1 MSKRIKCYIQDCSKV
16 IIITLL
22 SLFYGSL
29 FAQDSNKP
37 LPFPISKTYDP
48 SETATQRFD
57 LGDPSKVKQT
67 IVYDPILRKYV
78 FKETLGD
85 SIKINYRNPSMMT
98 LKEYLE
104 YERKKSLANN
114 WKDKI
119 DAQTESG
126 QPLVPPIK
134 VGGKGFA
141 NFFGSDEIT
150 IKPQGSVEV
159 AMGFNHSRLDNPIL
173 PVAQRRLTRFD
184 FQQNMQINLVGQI
197 GTKLKLSTS
206 YNSQASF
213 DFENVTK
220 LGYTGDEDQI
230 LQKIELGNVSLPLST
245 SLIQGSQTLFGVK
258 TQWKFGKLTID
269 NVIASSKG
277 KKTEINVSGKA
288 QVQNFELSA
297 DNYESNRHYFISHY
311 FRNAYDTAMAQLPIV
326 NSQINITRMEV
337 WLTNRVNSTL
347 NTRNIV
353 AFTDL
358 GEALPQD
365 VQGTNPGPTNFSSSI
380 FPDNNSN
387 DLYSW
392 LLTQDQIKGFSNAV
406 TTLSNVVTAP
416 GPFKQT
422 VEYEKVENARKL
434 TDQEFSYNALLGYI
448 SLNQPII
455 NDEVLAVAYEY
466 TYQGKTYQVGQF
478 STDGVDGKSALFLKL
493 LKPTLTNP
501 KNKIWDLMMKN
512 VYSIGAYSLDRN
524 GFRLDVMYN
533 NPATSLPVNFFPYD
547 GLDKEQ
553 LVSLLGMDK
562 MNVNNQPFSDGL
574 FDFAPVNFNGNKADN
589 GGTINPKNGRVYFS
603 TIEPFG
609 QTLRQK
615 MLAKGI
621 PISTVDKIA
630 FTELYD
636 STKTAAQQLPAKNR
650 FIFKG
655 QYQSSVSSDI
665 PLNALNVPQGAVSV
679 TAGGIKLVE
688 GTDYSVD
695 YNLGRVKILNT
706 GVLES
711 NTPIKVSVESNSV
724 FGFQARSM
732 LGTHLNYRFNKD
744 FNLGATWMR
753 MTERPITQKVD
764 IGSEPFKN
772 NMIGLDIAFKHDLP
786 FLTKAL
792 DFLPMLSTRAK
803 SSISFTGEVAHL
815 IPGTPKAISA
825 TGISYVDDFEGSQ
838 STIDLRTQTAWKLAS
853 IPQYQPD
860 LFPEAANKDLSAG
873 FKRANI
879 AWYLIDPMF
888 YQSSSTTPKHIIDN
902 PQMLSDSRM
911 RVVYQKE
918 IFPNLQQQTGT
929 FQNIPVLDLAFY
941 PKERGIYNYDSTSI
955 LDKLGHFQN
964 PASKWGGIMRSLST
978 NDFELSNIEYIQFWI
993 LNPFN
998 EDAEKADPNSLH
1010 SGGDLYFNLGNISE
1024 DVLPDSRK
1032 EFENGLPT
1040 ATTTTTDNIDIT
1052 QWARVSTQNVVV
1064 NAFDPNPTSL
1074 EYQDIGLDGWNNE
1087 AESSNYKTYVNWVKN
1102 NPILDPAVKDKMLS
1116 DPSNDDYTYYR
1127 NDGYDNEKADILTR
1141 YKRFNRHQ
1149 GNSPSLEMS
1158 AKINAGGYTTQA
1170 TNLPDV
1176 EDLNQDN
1183 NLSESESYYQYKVSL
1198 RSKDLEIGKN
1208 YITNIV
1214 DVPVGNKV
1222 EKWIQFKVP
1231 VREPQKIVNGISDF
1245 RSIRFMRMFL
1255 KDFNEEV
1262 IVRFAR
1268 LEFIRGEWRKYLGDL
1283 NLPGETFQTD
1293 PNLTTFNISAVN
1305 FEENAARTPVNYVL
1319 PPGILREIDPSQVQ
1333 QRQMNEQSL
1342 SFEVCNLKDGSARAA
1357 YKNVQ
1362 FDVRTYKK
1370 LKMFVHAEEITKSS
1384 PLKSKDLTLFV
1395 RLGSDFTDNYYEYE
1409 MPLATTVWNE
1419 TALKGSPVSNPN
1431 EIWPEINNL
1440 EIDFDNLLLVKKK
1453 RNNVTEN
1460 PNSTI
1465 TNTTEYV
1472 MVDPANPTRYIKVKG
1487 SPNLQG
1493 VKTIMIGVRNPA
1505 IDNNKLWSDDG
1516 LAKCGNIWINEL
1528 RLTDFQ
1534 SNGGTAAVGRMQV
1547 QAADFAN
1554 VSVSGNY
1561 SSVNWG
1567 TIESRVQ
1574 ERQRNE
1580 QIGFDFNTT
1589 MQLGQFLSSK
1599 LKISLPFFYGYNLG
1613 IINPEYDPF
1622 NPDIKLNDYPLV
1634 EKNERAKSGQDFTER
1649 RSYNFTN
1656 VRKEANPDAKP
1667 YFWNIS
1673 NFSATYGYN
1682 ETFKRDFNIDYDRTR
1697 SWKSALTYSYS
1708 FTAKP
1713 IEPFKKVK
1721 FMQKSKWW
1729 NIVKDANLYLTPKT
1743 ISMNNDVLRNYN
1755 ERKVRNNLA
1764 PTYEFTPVYVKSFT
1778 WNRSYSLGYDIT
1790 KNLKFT
1796 FNAAD
1801 RAIFDESNGRV
1812 DKKADPEGYK
1822 VFLDTIKRQL
1832 NTLGKTMDYT
1842 HDYAFSYNVPFDKI
1856 PLLDFVTA
1864 STKYSGTFNWQ
1875 RAPLG
1880 QSQFGN
1886 TVQNSR
1892 VVNLTSTL
1900 NLTNFYS
1907 KVPYLK
1913 KIIESGKTNTR
1924 PQLTSK
1930 QEGLPK
1936 KPTKFDPNVTS
1947 FGKPYNQLTRK
1958 ERRKEDRIRRK
1969 LVRQEKRE
1977 AKREKRAKE
1986 PVNTVVATIGRA
1998 VMSVRSV
2005 SGTYSLNDGT
2015 LLPGYNLETR
2025 YLGMP
2030 ATPPSALT
2038 GFLFGQQTY
2047 DIYGK
2052 KTAYDFARTAADN
2065 GWLVKN
2071 QALNKQHTLTHSQN
2085 ISGRMTVEPLKDVS
2099 VEFNFN
2105 RNYSMNSSD
2114 FFRWNDS
2121 TKSYQN
2127 QSLLETGTLTYSTIA
2142 LRSSFIKT
2150 GDNYQS
2156 SSFTELRNNREKI
2169 SQLLGNKNPNSSVV
2183 ENGYAKGYGATQQ
2196 EVLVGSFLTSYT
2208 NNKMSTRNIN
2218 PLAAIPLPNWSI
2230 NYNGFSKMEF
2240 FKKRTKNFTIRH
2252 AYASSVSISGIQ
2264 TNLKAEL
2271 DANGNPST
2279 LDLNTNFISE
2289 RQIQNVALT
2298 ERFSPLFGFDATWN
2312 FLGQGLITKVE
2323 YKKDR
2328 NASLALS
2335 NQQVTEI
2342 LSKEWVFG
2350 SGVKF
2355 SKVKFPFKIQGKIPE
2370 NDLNIRFDFSF
2381 RDNFTVIRK
2390 IVENTNQATAGQMVI
2405 SIKSSM
2411 DYNLGPNLTLMM
2423 YFDQVINR
2431 PKVATSYPTSNTS
2444 AGLKLRLNLAGI

>member
-1 MSKRIKCYIQDCSKV
+1 MIV
-16 IIITLL
+16 ITLL
-22 SLFYGSL
+22 SLFYSGL
-29 FAQDSNKP
+29 FAQDSLKP
-37 LPFPISKTYDP
+37 LPFPIKKTYDP
-48 SETATQRFD
+48 TQSTNQRFD
-57 LGDPSKVKQT
+57 LGDPSKLNQT
-67 IVYDPILRKYV
+67 IVYDPKLRKYI
-78 FKETLGD
+78 FRETLGD
-85 SIKINYRNPSMMT
+85 SSTINYRNPSMMT

-104 YERKKSLANN
+104 YERKKSLVNN

-134 VGGKGFA
+134 VEGKGFA
-141 NFFGSDEIT
+141 NLFGSDEIS

-173 PVAQRRLTRFD
+173 PVAQRSLTRFD
-184 FQQNMQINLVGQI
+184 FHQNMQINLVGQI
-197 GTKLKLSTS
+197 GTKLKLNTS
-206 YNSQASF
+206 YNSQAAF

-220 LGYTGDEDQI
+220 LGYTGHEDQI
-230 LQKIELGNVSLPLST
+230 LQKVELGNVTMPLTT

-277 KKTEINVSGKA
+277 KKTEINVAGKA
-288 QVQNFELSA
+288 QVQNFELTA
-297 DNYESNRHYFISHY
+297 DNYEANRHYFIGHY
-311 FRNAYDTAMAQLPIV
+311 FRDVYDTAMSQLPIV

-347 NTRNIV
+347 NTRNII

-358 GEALPQD
+358 GEALPQN
-365 VQGTNPGPTNFSSSI
+365 VQGTNPGPSNFSSSI
-380 FPDNNSN
+380 LPENNAN

-392 LLTQDQIKGFSNAV
+392 LLTQDQVKGFSNAV
-406 TTLSNVVTAP
+406 TALSNVYMSP
-416 GPFKQT
+416 GPFVQT

-448 SLNQPII
+448 TLNQPII

-512 VYSIGAYSLDRN
+512 VYSIGAYSLDRQ
-524 GFRLDVMYN
+524 GFRLDVLYN
-533 NPATSLPVNFFPYD
+533 NPSTGLPVNLFPYD

-574 FDFAPVNFNGNKADN
+574 FDFAPVNFNGNRGEN

-615 MLAKGI
+615 MISKGI
-621 PISTVDKIA
+621 PLTVVDKVA

-636 STKTAAQQLPAKNR
+636 STKTAAQQIPAKNR
-650 FIFKG
+650 FIFRG

-688 GTDYSVD
+688 GTDYTVD

-732 LGTHLNYRFNKD
+732 IGTHLNYRFNKD

-764 IGSEPFKN
+764 IGNEPFKN
-772 NMIGLDIAFKHDLP
+772 NMLGIDIAFKHELP
-786 FLTKAL
+786 FLTKAI

-803 SSISFTGEVAHL
+803 STISFTGEFAHL

-825 TGISYVDDFEGSQ
+825 AGISYVDDFEGTQ
-838 STIDLRTQTAWKLAS
+838 STIDLRTQSAWKLAS
-853 IPQYQPD
+853 IPQHQPD
-860 LFPEAANKDLSAG
+860 LFPEAVNKDLSAG

-888 YQSSSTTPKHIIDN
+888 YQATSTTPKNVIDN
-902 PQMLSDSRM
+902 PQMLTDSRM
-911 RVVYQKE
+911 RMVNQQD
-918 IFPNLQQQTGT
+918 IFPNLQQQYGT
-929 FQNIPVLDLAFY
+929 FSNIPILELAYY
-941 PKERGIYNYDSTSI
+941 PKERGMYNYDTTSM
-955 LDKLGHFQN
+955 LDKLGRFQN
-964 PASKWGGIMRSLST
+964 PSSKWGGIMRSLST
-978 NDFELSNIEYIQFWI
+978 NDFELANIEFIQFWI
-993 LNPFN
+993 LDPFN
-998 EDAEKADPNSLH
+998 EDAVKANQNIIP
-1010 SGGDLYFNLGNISE
+1010 SGGDLYFNLGNVSE

-1032 EFENGLPT
+1032 EFENGLPP
-1040 ATTTTTDNIDIT
+1040 APTTSMDNLDVT

-1064 NAFDPNPTSL
+1064 NAFDPSPTSL
-1074 EYQDIGLDGWNNE
+1074 ENQDIGLDGWNND
-1087 AESSNYKTYVNWVKN
+1087 AEKTQFAGYLNWVKN
-1102 NPILDPAVKDKMLS
+1102 NPILDPTVKEKMMA

-1127 NDGYDNEKADILTR
+1127 NDTYDSEQADILTR

-1149 GNSPSLEMS
+1149 GNSASLQMS
-1158 AKINAGGYTTQA
+1158 ASINAAGYATQA

-1198 RSKDLEIGKN
+1198 RTKDLVIGKN
-1208 YITNIV
+1208 YVTNIQIYKN
-1214 DVPVGNKV
+1214 GTKT
-1222 EKWIQFKVP
+1222 ERWIQFKVP
-1231 VREPQKIVNGISDF
+1231 IREPQKVINGISDY

-1255 KDFNEEV
+1255 KDFSDEA
-1262 IVRFAR
+1262 IIRFAR
-1268 LEFIRGEWRKYLGDL
+1268 LEFIRGEWRKYTSDL
-1283 NLPGETFQTD
+1283 SQPGETFQTD

-1305 FEENAARTPVNYVL
+1305 IEENASRTPINYVI
-1319 PPGILREIDPSQVQ
+1319 PPGILRQIDPSQIQ

-1342 SFEVCNLKDGSARAA
+1342 AFEICNLKDGSASAA

-1362 FDVRTYKK
+1362 FDIRTYKK
-1370 LKMFVHAEEITKSS
+1370 LKLFVHAEEISKTI
-1384 PLKSKDLTLFV
+1384 PLHNNDLTLFV

-1409 MPLATTVWNE
+1409 MPMAVSAWNSTSPTDVW
-1419 TALKGSPVSNPN
+1419 PDV
-1431 EIWPEINNL
+1431 NNL
-1440 EIDFDNLLLVKKK
+1440 EIVFDNLLLAKKK
-1453 RNNVTEN
+1453 RNDITSN

-1465 TNTTEYV
+1465 TNLSEYV
-1472 MVDPANPTRYIKVKG
+1472 MIDPANASRYIKIKG

-1493 VKTIMIGVRNPA
+1493 IKTIMIGVRNPS
-1505 IDNNKLWSDDG
+1505 ISTNKLWVDDG
-1516 LAKCGNIWINEL
+1516 LPKCANVWIDEL
-1528 RLTDFQ
+1528 RLTDFV
-1534 SNGGTAAVGRMQV
+1534 NDGGSAAVGRMQV

-1561 SSVNWG
+1561 SGVNWG

-1580 QIGFDFNTT
+1580 QMGFDFNTT
-1589 MQLGQFLSSK
+1589 MQLGQFLGNK
-1599 LKISLPFFYGYNLG
+1599 AKISLPFFYGYNLG

-1622 NPDIKLNDYPLV
+1622 NPDIKLSDYSLAQRL
-1634 EKNERAKSGQDFTER
+1634 EKGKAGQDFTER

-1656 VRKEANPDAKP
+1656 VRKEANPDAKSH
-1667 YFWNIS
+1667 FWNIS

-1682 ETFKRDFNIDYDRTR
+1682 EIYKHDFNTEYDRTK
-1697 SWKSALTYSYS
+1697 SWKGLLTYSYS
-1708 FTAKP
+1708 FTTKP
-1713 IEPFKKVK
+1713 IEPFKNVK

-1729 NIVKDANLYLTPKT
+1729 NIIKDANLYLKPKT
-1743 ISMNNDVLRNYN
+1743 ISITNDVLRNYN
-1755 ERKVRNNLA
+1755 ERKVRNNID
-1764 PTYEFTPVYVKSFT
+1764 PTFDFTPVYVKSFT
-1778 WNRSYSLGYDIT
+1778 WNRSYNFGYDIT

-1796 FNAAD
+1796 FNATD

-1812 DKKADPEGYK
+1812 DKKADPVGYQ
-1822 VFLDTIKRQL
+1822 VFLDTIKRQMK
-1832 NTLGKTMDYT
+1832 TFGKTMDYT
-1842 HDYAFSYNVPFDKI
+1842 HDYSLAYTLPLDKI
-1856 PLLDFVTA
+1856 PLLDFITA

-1880 QSQFGN
+1880 QSDFGN

-1892 VVNLTSTL
+1892 VVNLSSTL
-1900 NLTNFYS
+1900 NMTNFYS

-1913 KIIESGKTNTR
+1913 KIIDGGATNTR
-1924 PQLTSK
+1924 PQVNASK
-1930 QEGLPK
+1930 ATDPPK
-1936 KPTKFDPNVTS
+1936 KTTKFDPNITS
-1947 FGKPYNQLTRK
+1947 FGKPYDQLTRK
-1958 ERRKEDRIRRK
+1958 EKRKEDRIRRRVLRK
-1969 LVRQEKRE
+1969 ERRE
-1977 AKREKRAKE
+1977 AKKLKKQKE
-1986 PVNTVVATIGRA
+1986 PVNVIIATVGRA

-2005 SGTYSLNDGT
+2005 SGTYSQNDGT
-2015 LLPGYNLETR
+2015 LLPGYNLQTS

-2030 ATPPSALT
+2030 SSSPSGLT

-2047 DIYGK
+2047 DISGK
-2052 KTAYDFARTAADN
+2052 KTSYDFARTAANN

-2071 QALNKQHTLTHSQN
+2071 ENINKQHTIMHTQN
-2085 ISGRMTVEPLKDVS
+2085 ISGRVTVEPIKDVS
-2099 VEFNFN
+2099 IELNFN
-2105 RNYSMNSSD
+2105 RNYTMNSSD

-2121 TKSYQN
+2121 SKTFQS
-2127 QSLLETGTLTYSTIA
+2127 QSLVETGNLTYSTIA
-2142 LRSSFIKT
+2142 LRSSFVT
-2150 GDNYQS
+2150 SSTNYQS
-2156 SSFTELRNNREKI
+2156 SSFNNLRDSRESI
-2169 SQLLGNKNPNSSVV
+2169 SQLLGSRNPNSEVTT
-2183 ENGYAKGYGATQQ
+2183 NGFAKGYGATQQ
-2196 EVLVGSFLTSYT
+2196 EVLIGAFLTSYT
-2208 NNKMSTRNIN
+2208 NNKTSARNIN
-2218 PLAAIPLPNWSI
+2218 PLSAIPLPNWSI

-2240 FKKRTKNFTIRH
+2240 FKKRTKNITIRH
-2252 AYASSVSISGIQ
+2252 AYSSNVSITGIQ
-2264 TNLKAEL
+2264 TNLNAVV
-2271 DANGNPST
+2271 DAKGNPST
-2279 LDLNTNFISE
+2279 FDLNNNFIAE
-2289 RQIQNVALT
+2289 HQIQNVALT
-2298 ERFSPLFGFDATWN
+2298 ERFSPLLGFDATWN

-2323 YKKDR
+2323 FKKDR
-2328 NASLALS
+2328 NSSLALS

-2342 LSKEWVFG
+2342 LSKEWVIG

-2423 YFDQVINR
+2423 YYDQVINT

-2444 AGLKLRLNLAGI
+2444 AGLKLRLNLAGL